1 MTTQIFFTKTIEEIS
16 IQIMTKLLFII
27 IPLIINIIILF
38 AEQFQK
44 ITFLILF
51 NLIIFFIII
60 NNKNIFKNKTKKDFK
75 KVSEDNLNNNQESAE
90 DHPIIVSARKRL
102 NK

>member
-1 MTTQIFFTKTIEEIS
+1 
-16 IQIMTKLLFII
+16 MTKLLFII
-27 IPLIINIIILF
+27 IPLIVNIIILF

-51 NLIIFFIII
+51 NLIIFFIIV

-75 KVSEDNLNNNQESAE
+75 KGSEENLNNNKESAE

>member
-1 MTTQIFFTKTIEEIS
+1 
-16 IQIMTKLLFII
+16 MTKLLFII

-44 ITFLILF
+44 VTFLILF

>member
-1 MTTQIFFTKTIEEIS
+1 
-16 IQIMTKLLFII
+16 MTKLLFII

-44 ITFLILF
+44 VTFLILF
-51 NLIIFFIII
+51 NLIIFFIIV
-60 NNKNIFKNKTKKDFK
+60 NNKNIFKNKKDFK
-75 KVSEDNLNNNQESAE
+75 KDSTDNLNNNKESAE

>member
-1 MTTQIFFTKTIEEIS
+1 
-16 IQIMTKLLFII
+16 MTKLLFII

>member
-1 MTTQIFFTKTIEEIS
+1 
-16 IQIMTKLLFII
+16 MTKLLFII

-44 ITFLILF
+44 VTFLILF
-51 NLIIFFIII
+51 NLIIFFIIV
-60 NNKNIFKNKTKKDFK
+60 NNKNIFKNKKDFK
-75 KVSEDNLNNNQESAE
+75 KDITDNLNNNQESAE

>member
-1 MTTQIFFTKTIEEIS
+1 
-16 IQIMTKLLFII
+16 MTKLLFII

-44 ITFLILF
+44 VTFLILF
-51 NLIIFFIII
+51 NLIIFFIIV
-60 NNKNIFKNKTKKDFK
+60 NNKNIFKNKKDFK
-75 KVSEDNLNNNQESAE
+75 KDSTDNLNNNQESAE

>member
-1 MTTQIFFTKTIEEIS
+1 
-16 IQIMTKLLFII
+16 MTKLLFII

-60 NNKNIFKNKTKKDFK
+60 NNKNIFKNKKERF
-75 KVSEDNLNNNQESAE
+75 
-90 DHPIIVSARKRL
+90 
-102 NK
+102 